1 MKQFYVCEKCGQQFE
16 DFDEAYACEN
26 GHLKEFHFE
35 MDVEL
40 RKRWAFNP
48 GDHAPKQIVMME
60 REEKWNEEE
69 QKYDYTYTCY
79 TYKYSSTLSDSKTAE
94 ITEEY
99 RLRRE
104 KKVLVKEVKRKST
117 KAEREAEQAAVEWKQ
132 KLLDYV
138 LNNNKLEL
146 EEDAV

>member
-79 TYKYSSTLSDSKTAE
+79 TYKYSSTLSDLKTAE

-104 KKVLVKEVKRKST
+104 KEDREFKEWHERWERQE
-117 KAEREAEQAAVEWKQ
+117 AERKAK
-132 KLLDYV
+132 
-138 LNNNKLEL
+138 
-146 EEDAV
+146 EESASA

>member
-16 DFDEAYACEN
+16 DFDAAYACEN

-35 MDVEL
+35 MEVEL

-104 KKVLVKEVKRKST
+104 KEDREFKEWREQWERQE
-117 KAEREAEQAAVEWKQ
+117 AERKAK
-132 KLLDYV
+132 
-138 LNNNKLEL
+138 
-146 EEDAV
+146 EESASA

>member
-104 KKVLVKEVKRKST
+104 KEDREFKEWRERWERQE
-117 KAEREAEQAAVEWKQ
+117 AERKAK
-132 KLLDYV
+132 
-138 LNNNKLEL
+138 
-146 EEDAV
+146 EESASA

>member
-104 KKVLVKEVKRKST
+104 TEDREFKEWRERWERQE
-117 KAEREAEQAAVEWKQ
+117 AERKAK
-132 KLLDYV
+132 
-138 LNNNKLEL
+138 
-146 EEDAV
+146 EESASA